1 MLTQKP
7 GHCPKSC
14 HCSLVL
20 KLHQKHSRFSKLFQ
34 YEQTRCQRLLKI
46 LRHLRCVVTQ
56 HLWNIWHLDHI
67 IIIMPLL
74 STLLSLLNQLIFMAH
89 SYGQQQNV
97 HFTPM
102 RAIQLSCC
110 CTLSKWFDEK
120 FIYWAYPKRSL
131 YLLLWRQRG
140 LVVTSLGVSTKLL
153 NVGTG

>member
-97 HFTPM
+97 PHT
-102 RAIQLSCC
+102 Q
-110 CTLSKWFDEK
+110 CTLYTNASNST
-120 FIYWAYPKRSL
+120 I
-131 YLLLWRQRG
+131 LLLHCQNG
-140 LVVTSLGVSTKLL
+140 LMKSSFIGPTQNEAYICCSGGSVA
-153 NVGTG
+153 